1 MGRLKTDNIAVA
13 IAQVIKLFL
22 VVTHLRLMPHRLVL
36 GHAGHIVLLSFGD
49 LFHSFVVAVDLVIE
63 GTIQSAQSEW
73 VIQIHTLEDHYWQLH
88 HGLEAARMRETTHVD
103 EHLHMLLIDD
113 VRREQNFLRVDR
125 GAEESINVEQ
135 SLEGLLPDAM
145 VDRWRERLVHQSERV
160 QIMLLCDE
168 LIVLLHLALQATQV
182 VKVLHQEAW
191 LDDVHAVALVSGL
204 LGWLDMVVEHA
215 RAAQDDVQALRDIHQ
230 CLATEEGADALLLM
244 SHLELDLLEGD
255 ALVDWHVLRWFA
267 IFGELLDQFVEDF
280 MLTELQFDLDFQ
292 KLLQLIKVLEARDVP
307 LVA

>member
-1 MGRLKTDNIAVA
+1 
-13 IAQVIKLFL
+13 
-22 VVTHLRLMPHRLVL
+22 
-36 GHAGHIVLLSFGD
+36 
-49 LFHSFVVAVDLVIE
+49 
-63 GTIQSAQSEW
+63 
-73 VIQIHTLEDHYWQLH
+73 
-88 HGLEAARMRETTHVD
+88 MRETTHVD
-103 EHLHMLLIDD
+103 ENLHMLLIDD

-204 LGWLDMVVEHA
+204 LG
-215 RAAQDDVQALRDIHQ
+215 
-230 CLATEEGADALLLM
+230 
-244 SHLELDLLEGD
+244 
-255 ALVDWHVLRWFA
+255 
-267 IFGELLDQFVEDF
+267 
-280 MLTELQFDLDFQ
+280 
-292 KLLQLIKVLEARDVP
+292 
-307 LVA
+307 